1 MQFRSFLNQLKKLQ
15 AVVGMP
21 SGATGI
27 MQRVT
32 AKQAQTGTCIMV
44 WYYAHICLLQVSWS
58 LTSLFSTNMA
68 ISETMS
74 ITKQYLKV
82 ICNDFWLLK

>member
-44 WYYAHICLLQVSWS
+44 WLLCTY
-58 LTSLFSTNMA
+58 L
-68 ISETMS
+68 S